1 MTRTDLS
8 KREAIEKYSN
18 QGLYLMTINIWYD
31 GIKVSEDEDY
41 LWGIFGKQQLIWQ
54 YAKQQWA
61 ALCSSTNIEF
71 DEEVYGET
79 VISTLSNS
87 DAIPAHSTWKFIDKE
102 NLKPCTYKVDIQEI

>member
-41 LWGIFGKQQLIWQ
+41 LWGVFGKKQLFWQ
-54 YAKQQWA
+54 YKKQELA
-61 ALCSSTNIEF
+61 ALCSSVNFEF
-71 DEEVYGET
+71 DEEDYGET
-79 VISTLSNS
+79 VVSARFNS
-87 DAIPAHSTWKFIDKE
+87 DTIPTHSTWKFTDKE
-102 NLKPCTYKVDIQEI
+102 NLKPCVYKVDIQEI